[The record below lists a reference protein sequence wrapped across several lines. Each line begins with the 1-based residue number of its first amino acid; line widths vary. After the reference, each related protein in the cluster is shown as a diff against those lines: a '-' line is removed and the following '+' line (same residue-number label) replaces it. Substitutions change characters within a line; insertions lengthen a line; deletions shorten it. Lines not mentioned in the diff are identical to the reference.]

1 MGTAVL
7 YSTTAQWSVRS
18 AFPAGPTVIQLR
30 GEVDAEV
37 APALESCLIG
47 GLEQGCDLVID
58 LAAVTLLDCAC
69 QGALVRAHCR
79 AQVLGLLLTLAGA
92 DAPVQRTLAATGVD
106 AVLRMTPEVGQAVAE
121 ARQHALEQLWPARLR
136 RRRRRATPVRSWRRL
151 LRRRPVERP

>member
-37 APALESCLIG
+37 APALESCVIG
-47 GLEQGCDLVID
+47 GLEQGSDVVID
-58 LAAVTLLDCAC
+58 LTAVTLLDCAC
-69 QGALVRAHCR
+69 QGVLVRAHCR

-92 DAPVQRTLAATGVD
+92 TAQVERTLAATGVD
-106 AVLRMTPEVGQAVAE
+106 AVLRITAGVGQAVAE
-121 ARQHALEQLWPARLR
+121 SRQHALEQVWPERLR
-136 RRRRRATPVRSWRRL
+136 RRRRRVTPARAWRRL
-151 LRRRPVERP
+151 LRRRPADSR